1 MTINEVVRGTNS
13 KPVSSGLLAQHFESR
28 TAHGG
33 GMLFVGYPIT
43 TTVDRRGPLDAVY
56 VSPTKG
62 VVLFDLVEGT
72 DLGDV
77 IDRQDDAFNRLEI
90 RLKQHAGLVSRRQL
104 MIPIHTVT
112 YAPGVSVVPDL
123 QDSDHPVATNEN
135 LESTIGELDWPGC
148 DEVVFRN
155 AVSAL
160 QSVSSIRASSTPRP
174 VTNQTSRGAKLKL
187 LEESIATLDHQQSK
201 AVIETI
207 DGVQR
212 IRGLAGSGKTIVLAL
227 KAAYLH
233 ATHPEWDIAVTYN
246 ARSLSDQFRRLINT
260 FTIAQTQEEPDWS
273 KVHVLNSW
281 GSGGGDR
288 RDGVYRK
295 FCTTNNVPFYDFG
308 RAKNRWGQRDAFGQ
322 ACSDALTE
330 ASNIIPQFDAI
341 LVDEAQDLPPS
352 FLRMCYEMLRGE
364 KRLVYAYDELQT
376 LAGTGLPPA
385 EEIFG
390 VSPETEKPR
399 VSFDPNDPDVDRK
412 DIILQKCYRNSRPVL
427 VTAHALGFGVYRT
440 PPPSRTTGL
449 VQIFE
454 QKELWGEIGYDVLEG
469 SLTEGQDVTL
479 SRTGESSP
487 QFLEAHSDDDD
498 LIQFIRF
505 DSVQK
510 QNEWLADEIQ
520 RNVTTD
526 ELLATDIIVINPDPY
541 TTRPNLG
548 PIMASLYDRQITSH
562 LAGVDTAADVFFRR
576 DEPSVT
582 FTGIYRAKG
591 NEAGMVYVTNAHE
604 SIANTGSLATIR
616 NRLFTAITRSKA
628 WVRVTGVG
636 EDMDRLID
644 EFSEVKRQ
652 NFRLAFRYPT
662 EVERTTM
669 QIVHRDLSRAEVGK
683 VRRADRNLNSI
694 LEDLDSGEIHTED
707 IDPATRER
715 LVRYLT
721 QLGQKPG
728 AGF

>member
-1 MTINEVVRGTNS
+1 MTTNEVVRGTNS
-13 KPVSSGLLAQHFESR
+13 KPVSSGLLADHFESN
-28 TAHGG
+28 TAHTGG
-33 GMLFVGYPIT
+33 RLFVGYPIT
-43 TTVDRRGPLDAVY
+43 TTADRRGPLDAVY

-62 VVLFDLVEGT
+62 VVVFDLVEGT
-72 DLGDV
+72 ELGDV
-77 IDRQDDAFNRLEI
+77 IERQDDAYNRLEI

-104 MIPIHTVT
+104 LIPIHTVT
-112 YAPGVSVVPDL
+112 YAPGVSGPGTVDP
-123 QDSDHPVATNEN
+123 DHPVATNEN
-135 LESTIGELDWPGC
+135 LESTIENLDWP
-148 DEVVFRN
+148 DSNEDVFRN

-160 QSVSSIRASSTPRP
+160 QSVSSIRASGTPRP
-174 VTNQTSRGAKLKL
+174 VTTQTSRGAKLKL
-187 LEESIATLDHQQSK
+187 LEQSIATLDHQQSK

-233 ATHPEWDIAVTYN
+233 STHPEWDIAVTYN

-281 GSGGGDR
+281 GSGGGDQ
-288 RDGVYRK
+288 RDGIYRK
-295 FCTTNNVPFYDFG
+295 FCVTNSVPFYDFG
-308 RAKNRWGQRDAFGQ
+308 RAKDRWGQRGAFGG
-322 ACSDALTE
+322 ACSEALTVT
-330 ASNIIPQFDAI
+330 ASITPQFDAI

-352 FLRMCYEMLRGE
+352 FLRMCYEMLHDD

-376 LAGTGLPPA
+376 LTGTGLPPA

-390 VSPETEKPR
+390 VFPDTEKPR
-399 VSFDPNDPDVDRK
+399 VTFDPDDPEVDRK

-440 PPPSRTTGL
+440 PPPNRTTGL

-454 QKELWGEIGYDVLEG
+454 QKGLWDDIGYDVLDG
-469 SLTEGQDVTL
+469 SLSEGQDVTL
-479 SRTGESSP
+479 GRTTDSSP
-487 QFLEAHSDDDD
+487 QFLEAHSSEDD

-505 DSVQK
+505 NSVQE
-510 QNEWLADEIQ
+510 QNAWLADEIQ
-520 RNVTTD
+520 KNVTTD
-526 ELLATDIIVINPDPY
+526 ELLANDIIVINPDPY

-548 PIMASLYDRQITSH
+548 PVMASLYDRQIASH

-636 EDMDRLID
+636 EDMDRLME
-644 EFSEVKRQ
+644 EFAKVKDHSYT
-652 NFRLAFRYPT
+652 LAFRYPT
-662 EVERTTM
+662 EAERTTM
-669 QIVHRDLSRAEVGK
+669 QIVHRDLSRAEAGK
-683 VRRADRNLNSI
+683 VRRADRNLSTI
-694 LEDLDSGEIHTED
+694 LEDLDAGEIYTED

-715 LVRYLT
+715 LIRHLT
-721 QLGQKPG
+721 QSGQKPDPEL
-728 AGF
+728 